1 MPHVPARLEALKTR
15 QRKGETSLPGD
26 RSLGSPMLGLVWF
39 GASVS
44 LAEILTGTFFAPLGF
59 EQGMLAVIVG
69 HAIGCVLFWLVS
81 YLSAKTGRS
90 AMEAVRL
97 SFGRHGAK
105 AFSVA
110 NVAQLVGWTAIMI
123 ASGAAAAAYLV
134 PILGMLGW
142 CLVIGALIV
151 LWIAVGLQKMGYLQS
166 IAAALLAVLCAVVS
180 VTVFGDGAAAGAAG
194 AAAGAAAEGGDALSF
209 GAAVELAVAMPL
221 SWLPVVG
228 DYTRQAKRPLAGSL
242 AASVMY
248 TLGSCWM
255 FAIGL
260 GCALYAGTD
269 DIAVVLAQAG
279 MGAVGILVVVFST
292 VTTTFLDAQSAGQSA
307 EAIHPRLTAR
317 ACGVVAAVVGTALA
331 IFAPVGNFE
340 EFLYLIGSVF
350 APLAAIVIVDFLVLR
365 RDVSETPVDWAN
377 IALWV
382 AGFALYRISLA
393 WDIPCGNTLP
403 VMLAIAVATV
413 CVRKVLD
420 AAGRRA

>member
-59 EQGMLAVIVG
+59 EQGMLAVVVG

-142 CLVIGALIV
+142 CLIIGALIV

-221 SWLPVVG
+221 SWLPVAG
-228 DYTRQAKRPLAGSL
+228 DYTRAAKHPVGGTMASTVAYFFGSSWMYAVGLGLALFAGSDDVASVL
-242 AASVMY
+242 AA
-248 TLGSCWM
+248 
-255 FAIGL
+255 AGL
-260 GCALYAGTD
+260 GIVG
-269 DIAVVLAQAG
+269 IVVVVL
-279 MGAVGILVVVFST
+279 ST
-292 VTTTFLDAQSAGQSA
+292 VTTTFLDARSAGESA
-307 EAIHPRLTAR
+307 HAIHPRL
-317 ACGVVAAVVGTALA
+317 GVRVVGIAAAVAGTALA
-331 IFAPVGNFE
+331 IYAPVGDFE
-340 EFLYLIGSVF
+340 GFLYLIGSVF
-350 APLAAIVIVDFLVLR
+350 APMAAVLIADALFAGHDASAR
-365 RDVSETPVDWAN
+365 AVDWPN
-377 IALWV
+377 LIIWV
-382 AGFALYRISLA
+382 VGFVMYRCSMT
-393 WDIPCGNTLP
+393 WDLPCGNTLP
-403 VMLAIAVATV
+403 VMAITAALALGVHAL
-413 CVRKVLD
+413 RKK
-420 AAGRRA
+420 R

>member
-1 MPHVPARLEALKTR
+1 
-15 QRKGETSLPGD
+15 
-26 RSLGSPMLGLVWF
+26 MLGLVWF

-221 SWLPVVG
+221 SWLPVAG
-228 DYTRQAKRPLAGSL
+228 DYTRAAKHPVGGTMASTVAYFFGSSWMYAVGLGLALFAGSDDVASVL
-242 AASVMY
+242 AA
-248 TLGSCWM
+248 
-255 FAIGL
+255 AGL
-260 GCALYAGTD
+260 GIVG
-269 DIAVVLAQAG
+269 IVVVVL
-279 MGAVGILVVVFST
+279 ST
-292 VTTTFLDAQSAGQSA
+292 VTTTFLDARSAGESA
-307 EAIHPRLTAR
+307 HAIHPRL
-317 ACGVVAAVVGTALA
+317 GVRVVGIVAAVAGTALA
-331 IFAPVGNFE
+331 IYAPVGDFE
-340 EFLYLIGSVF
+340 GFLYLIGSVF
-350 APLAAIVIVDFLVLR
+350 APMAAVLIADALFAGHDASAR
-365 RDVSETPVDWAN
+365 AVDWPN
-377 IALWV
+377 LIIWV
-382 AGFALYRISLA
+382 VGFVMYRCSMT
-393 WDIPCGNTLP
+393 WDLPCGNTLP
-403 VMLAIAVATV
+403 VMAITAALALGVHAL
-413 CVRKVLD
+413 RKK
-420 AAGRRA
+420 R